1 MAELGILAV
10 LLLVFTVSIS
20 LCHSLIQLTNE
31 KIYLQS
37 QGYQPQGLFAV
48 KLSWYTWTLIFYFYF
63 IFIFLNFIF
72 HFILLFGSMKK
83 HVTMVT

>member
-10 LLLVFTVSIS
+10 SLLVFTVSIS

-48 KLSWYTWTLIFYFYF
+48 KLSWYTWTLIFYFD
-63 IFIFLNFIF
+63 
-72 HFILLFGSMKK
+72 FILILFSISFYFLGQ
-83 HVTMVT
+83 

>member
-48 KLSWYTWTLIFYFYF
+48 KLSWYTWTLIFYFD
-63 IFIFLNFIF
+63 
-72 HFILLFGSMKK
+72 FILILFSISFYFLGQ
-83 HVTMVT
+83 